1 MPRFACCELQIRSD
15 VRSFFLE
22 CSRRG
27 RDAMKGLW
35 LVIALGVSSVFAI
48 SLTTSFGGEDS
59 ASATKKAEARIKA
72 SLGKLSEPDRKL
84 AESQRYC
91 AVMPDHRLG
100 SMGAP
105 VKIQIAGKPVFL
117 CCKGCR
123 ENALA
128 NPNETLAAAEKL
140 KKLTTALAKL
150 PAADRE
156 AAEAQRFCAV
166 MSEHRLGSMGAP
178 VKVVISGK
186 PVFLCCEGCR
196 EKALADPEGTLAKA
210 DKLRAAREGNTE

>member
-1 MPRFACCELQIRSD
+1 
-15 VRSFFLE
+15 
-22 CSRRG
+22 
-27 RDAMKGLW
+27 MKGMC
-35 LVIALGVSSVFAI
+35 LVSAAALSSVFAM
-48 SLTTSFGGEDS
+48 SLAMSFGGEDN
-59 ASATKKAEARIKA
+59 ASATKKTEARINA
-72 SLGKLSEPDRKL
+72 ALGKLSQSDRKL

-91 AVMPDHRLG
+91 PMMPDHRLG

-128 NPNETLAAAEKL
+128 DPNETLAAAEKL
-140 KKLTTALAKL
+140 KKLTAALGKL
-150 PAADRE
+150 MAGDRE

-166 MSEHRLGSMGAP
+166 MSEHRLGSMGVP

-196 EKALADPEGTLAKA
+196 DKAMADPEATLAKA
-210 DKLRAAREGNTE
+210 EQLKAAKDGNAE

>member
-1 MPRFACCELQIRSD
+1 
-15 VRSFFLE
+15 
-22 CSRRG
+22 
-27 RDAMKGLW
+27 MKGMC
-35 LVIALGVSSVFAI
+35 LVRAAALASVFAM
-48 SLTTSFGGEDS
+48 SLAMSFGGEDS
-59 ASATKKAEARIKA
+59 TSATKKTEARINGA
-72 SLGKLSEPDRKL
+72 LGKLSQSDRKL

-91 AVMPDHRLG
+91 PMMPDHRLG

-123 ENALA
+123 KNALA

-140 KKLTTALAKL
+140 KKLTAALGKLTAG
-150 PAADRE
+150 DRE

-178 VKVVISGK
+178 VKLVISGK

-196 EKALADPEGTLAKA
+196 DKALADPEGTLATVEQLKA
-210 DKLRAAREGNTE
+210 AKDGNAE